1 MFDALKNRYV
11 RYRSFIRTWA
21 AIILGLALVCLLV
34 ARPLYTRAIKGLGRC
49 YNLQRQYVQA
59 RSLISKMPAIEAE
72 NAKLAYLGWYGADGG
87 PQNQMQSKLLA
98 SLLETAQKSQIEF
111 LSLRPFAMREEGDYY
126 LLPFKL
132 ELRSRYHSIGKFLS
146 LLDQGTCLVKADG
159 IRMQGDK
166 SGAPMIS
173 AEVEARAYFLK
184 MRFTGGGLKP
194 RAGRQGAD
202 SGFVYKTQNRDPFIP
217 GGATEAM
224 VARNTGPSFRLKGV
238 VWEPNKPLAVIMD
251 AAGVTF
257 MLRQG
262 ETMGTDK
269 ILAIKENGVTLRRSN
284 GTRYELK
291 TWE

>member
-1 MFDALKNRYV
+1 MLDLLKNKYV
-11 RYRSFIRTWA
+11 RYQPFIKIWA
-21 AIILGLALVCLLV
+21 VIGAILVLFCVLA
-34 ARPLYTRAIKGLGRC
+34 ARPLYKRASSSLGRW
-49 YNLQRQYVQA
+49 YGLQRQYAQA
-59 RSLISKMPAIEAE
+59 RSLISKMPEIEAE
-72 NAKLAYLGWYGADGG
+72 NASLAYLGWYGANSG

-111 LSLRPFAMREEGDYY
+111 LSLRPFALREEGDYY

-146 LLDQGTCLVKADG
+146 LLNQGTCLVKADG
-159 IRMQGDK
+159 IRMQGEK
-166 SGAPMIS
+166 SGAPLIS

-194 RAGRQGAD
+194 KAGRQGAD
-202 SGFVYKTQNRDPFIP
+202 SGFVYKMQNRDPFIP

-238 VWEPNKPLAVIMD
+238 VWEPHKPLAVIMD

-269 ILAIKENGVTLRRSN
+269 ILAIKENGVTLRRAN